1 MTAVE
6 RARGE
11 LADDAPPVDISS
23 DQARAERAAAAR
35 RHRRQLIDLAIRL
48 VSLAVALALWELAAR
63 NVDPVL
69 FTSPT
74 KVAIAAYHMVLSGE
88 LWTYLWPSLVVLA
101 IGFAFAVVLGVGIG
115 LLLARFWV
123 LDVALTVYI
132 TFLYSIPSVA
142 LVPLIV
148 LWAGFD
154 TTAKVIILF
163 LFAFFPMLINTYQR
177 IKTVEPNQL
186 DISPPDTCYNPNM

>member
-1 MTAVE
+1 MTTVE

-11 LADDAPPVDISS
+11 LADDALPVDISG

-48 VSLAVALALWELAAR
+48 VSLAIALALWELAAR

-88 LWTYLWPSLVVLA
+88 LWTYLWPSLVVPSSKGMRSFCA
-101 IGFAFAVVLGVGIG
+101 A
-115 LLLARFWV
+115 
-123 LDVALTVYI
+123 
-132 TFLYSIPSVA
+132 SSVA
-142 LVPLIV
+142 VSSCS
-148 LWAGFD
+148 
-154 TTAKVIILF
+154 
-163 LFAFFPMLINTYQR
+163 MSSR
-177 IKTVEPNQL
+177 MR
-186 DISPPDTCYNPNM
+186 SCS